1 MDSET
6 ITALARE
13 YASEIHYGD
22 NFFENENKRF
32 LAWLTRRYCLVEKSK
47 AITAY
52 KAMSDYGKEKGVE
65 CAQCA
70 NYAARVW
77 MKRLFPD
84 LTWDDDPQPVEI
96 IIKRKK
102 K

>member
-13 YASEIHYGD
+13 YAEEMHYGD
-22 NFFENENKRF
+22 NYFESENKRF
-32 LAWLTRRYCLVEKSK
+32 LTWLTRRYYLVEKSK

-52 KAMSDYGKEKGVE
+52 KAMPDYSKEKGVE
-65 CAQCA
+65 CAQCV

>member
-1 MDSET
+1 MPSLPICPQWTRKNISAICECFLKY
-6 ITALARE
+6 AL
-13 YASEIHYGD
+13 
-22 NFFENENKRF
+22 
-32 LAWLTRRYCLVEKSK
+32 RRYCLVEKSK

-84 LTWDDDPQPVEI
+84 LTCNSDPEPVEI
-96 IIKRKK
+96 TIKRKK